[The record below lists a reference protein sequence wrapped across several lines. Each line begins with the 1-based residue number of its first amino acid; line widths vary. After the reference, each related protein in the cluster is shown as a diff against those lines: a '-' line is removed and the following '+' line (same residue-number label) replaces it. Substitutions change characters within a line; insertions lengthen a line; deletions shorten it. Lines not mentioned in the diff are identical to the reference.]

1 MALERHLRLVE
12 PAYGTKGGWM
22 ATALKV
28 AFASTDRQCVD
39 QHFGSAA
46 AFVIYAF
53 GRDQWQLLEVAQF
66 GELAQDGNEDK
77 LSAKLDALEGCVA
90 VYSQAVGASA
100 VAQLKARGI
109 QPMKVAPGTRIATLL
124 SELQHELDAGPASWI
139 ARAIAHQNPADPRR
153 FDAMEAEGWDE

>member
-1 MALERHLRLVE
+1 MA
-12 PAYGTKGGWM
+12 A
-22 ATALKV
+22 ALKV
-28 AFASTDRQCVD
+28 AFATSDRHCVD

-53 GRDQWQLLEVAQF
+53 DRDQWQLLEVAQF

-77 LSAKLDALEGCVA
+77 LSSKLDALEGCVA

-109 QPMKVAPGTRIATLL
+109 QPMKVMPGTRITALL
-124 SELQHELDAGPASWI
+124 NDLQQELGAGPASWI
-139 ARAIAHQNPADPRR
+139 ARAIARNAPADPQR
-153 FDAMEAEGWDE
+153 FADMEAEGWDE